1 MREPGDRSETSAQRP
16 VPDVSPPSV
25 LSSWTRVIMEALEAR
40 DIDPMPVLLE
50 GGFAADAFRDPN
62 ARLSAL
68 ATARL
73 WRKASLR
80 AGDPAFG
87 LFASSFVRPT
97 TFHAL
102 GYAVFASTTLRDALA
117 RLLRYSHLV
126 SDASELSLTTE
137 RTWARLSFV
146 HARSSSRASHDA
158 GASAP
163 EKTEPPLASDA
174 QLVPSAEALDAVMS
188 LIVRTCRALTDR
200 SFVLLSVEQR
210 RPEPLEPAPWERF
223 FRCPLHF
230 GARED
235 ALTFDAASLDQRLP
249 TANPELARH
258 NDDLVRRYL
267 ADMREGTV
275 VDRLRRALS
284 EHLSGDVSPR
294 KLAVLLG
301 MSIRSLQRRLN
312 EQGTSYAEVLRDTR
326 RELAMS
332 YLKQPQCSVAE
343 VAFLLGFEDA
353 SAFARAFRSWT
364 GVSPSEFRAQ
374 P

>member
-1 MREPGDRSETSAQRP
+1 MRDPLHRNETSAQRA
-16 VPDVSPPSV
+16 VPDVGAPSV
-25 LSSWTRVIMEALEAR
+25 LSSWTRVIMEALEAL
-40 DIDPMPVLLE
+40 DIDPMPVLLD
-50 GGFAADAFRDPN
+50 GGFSADAFRDPN
-62 ARLSAL
+62 ARLPAL

-73 WRKASLR
+73 WRKAATR

-87 LFASSFVRPT
+87 LFASRFVRPT

-102 GYAVFASTTLRDALA
+102 GYAVFASTTLRDAMT

-126 SDASELSLTTE
+126 SDAAELQLTTD
-137 RTWARLSFV
+137 RTSARLSFV
-146 HARSSSRASHDA
+146 RAKSATRVAAGESLTVPHD
-158 GASAP
+158 
-163 EKTEPPLASDA
+163 SDGS
-174 QLVPSAEALDAVMS
+174 LHMVPSAEATDAVMS
-188 LIVRTCRALTDR
+188 LIVRTCRVLTDR
-200 SFVLLSVEQR
+200 SFVLLEVEQR
-210 RPEPLEPAPWERF
+210 RPEPALLSPWERF
-223 FRCPLHF
+223 FRCPIHF
-230 GARED
+230 GRPID
-235 ALTFDAASLDQRLP
+235 ALTFDAASLDRHLP

-258 NDDLVRRYL
+258 NDDLVRQYL

-284 EHLSGDVSPR
+284 EHLSGDVSPK
-294 KLAVLLG
+294 KLAGLLG
-301 MSIRSLQRRLN
+301 LSIRSLQRRLQ

-364 GVSPSEFRAQ
+364 GVSPSEFRAA

>member
-1 MREPGDRSETSAQRP
+1 MREPRDRNEMSVPRP
-16 VPDVSPPSV
+16 ARELGPPSV
-25 LSSWTRVIMEALEAR
+25 LSSWTRVIMEALEALA
-40 DIDPMPVLLE
+40 IDPMPVLLD
-50 GGFAADAFRDPN
+50 GGFSADAFRDPN
-62 ARLSAL
+62 ARLPAL

-73 WRKASLR
+73 WRKASVR

-87 LFASSFVRPT
+87 LFASRFVRPT

-126 SDASELSLTTE
+126 SDAAELRLITDRSS
-137 RTWARLSFV
+137 ARLEFV
-146 HARSSSRASHDA
+146 SGRSALRAVPSEPCA
-158 GASAP
+158 GAESSPSAP
-163 EKTEPPLASDA
+163 VPLPV
-174 QLVPSAEALDAVMS
+174 VPSAEALDAVMS
-188 LIVRTCRALTDR
+188 LIVRTCRVMTDR
-200 SFVLLSVEQR
+200 SFVLLEVEQR
-210 RPEPLEPAPWERF
+210 RPEPLRLAPYERF
-223 FRCPLHF
+223 FRCPLRF
-230 GARED
+230 GAPLD
-235 ALTFDAASLDQRLP
+235 ALTFDATALDRRLP

-284 EHLSGDVSPR
+284 EHLSGDVSPK
-294 KLAVLLG
+294 KLASLLG
-301 MSIRSLQRRLN
+301 LSIRSLQRRLK

-353 SAFARAFRSWT
+353 SAFARAFRTWT
-364 GVSPSEFRAQ
+364 GVSPSVFRAQ